1 MGMVFQ
7 NFGLIPHLN
16 VIENIAFPLKI
27 QNFNKDT
34 CFEKAKK
41 VIELVGLKAEKKII
55 HHNYQAASN
64 NELVLHVH

>member
-1 MGMVFQ
+1 MVFQ

-16 VIENIAFPLKI
+16 VIENIASSKI

-64 NELVLHVH
+64 NELVSHVH

>member
-41 VIELVGLKAEKKII
+41 VIELVGLKAEEE
-55 HHNYQAASN
+55 NYPSQLSAASN